1 MNETTPSSDTKAVD
15 VVDPPKARPTLPG
28 PLRCLLGALVA
39 GVIAYALYNMTASI
53 AHSFATK
60 PVHSSSYIV
69 QRITA
74 AVRTLVVGMS
84 AMGTGIFG
92 LASAGLFGLGI
103 QVLIQRL
110 RGQSFPPA
118 NS

>member
-1 MNETTPSSDTKAVD
+1 MNETTPSSDTK
-15 VVDPPKARPTLPG
+15 VVDTSKVSPVLPG
-28 PLRCLLGALVA
+28 PLRCLIGAIVA

-53 AHSFATK
+53 AHSFAAK
-60 PVHSSSYIV
+60 PVHSDSYIV

-92 LASAGLFGLGI
+92 LAAAGLFGLGI
-103 QVLIQRL
+103 QVLIQRF
-110 RGQSFPPA
+110 RGESLPPA